1 MLKAENEN
9 LKNDSKGDLEL
20 CSIINYDSKRKNLVV
35 LFFNLERQEYRGSE
49 SLKKSLILLLALAV
63 IPVCWESCDLNRWV
77 IMMGVSF
84 IGLCLMK
91 VYEVDHKNIRL
102 LCNTLIR
109 VLKVLKGK

>member
-9 LKNDSKGDLEL
+9 LKRDSKGDLEL
-20 CSIINYDSKRKNLVV
+20 CSLINYDSKRKNLVI

-49 SLKKSLILLLALAV
+49 SLEKSLILLLALAV
-63 IPVCWESCDLNRWV
+63 IPVYWGSYSLNGWV